1 MKLSATSQQSC
12 SCELQNITGVQE
24 VARRESET
32 AKSRGPAI
40 SYCSLKPRSETVEI
54 LYSWKALI
62 RPIGDAAAIVRWI
75 IPRRR
80 FDSGSLEYSAMLP
93 QREIRALLEI
103 GPSVLDLFR

>member
-1 MKLSATSQQSC
+1 LG
-12 SCELQNITGVQE
+12 TGDF
-24 VARRESET
+24 
-32 AKSRGPAI
+32 
-40 SYCSLKPRSETVEI
+40 LLFLWPRFETVEI

-75 IPRRR
+75 TPRTR

-93 QREIRALLEI
+93 QREI